1 MKKIAFLLLSF
12 ILLQLSAYSIGYDEL
27 NLERPLHN
35 RLGIGETP
43 ENNYEIKSNA
53 QNSTQEK
60 KEEVKKEISTYDLN
74 YADLSLKR
82 IAIDISDE
90 IEEEQSTILEDLS
103 TLWVAAAQKSETLQY
118 TIYKLSNPDAD
129 KPNESL
135 IKKIVKPI
143 ASFSTIAGTTF
154 AANPFMASGALI
166 GGNLLSALTSNASQE
181 INYQF
186 SKVNDA
192 DMVLLVRKIDDLQKK
207 LLNLYIDFKTKERVY
222 KMSLDN
228 LDKREKIY
236 KSMQNK
242 TKEELILADVYYRN
256 AQNAASKAKNEYYA
270 SKTILEQLVGSE
282 AVSEIQY
289 KENIEEKEE

>member
-1 MKKIAFLLLSF
+1 MKKV
-12 ILLQLSAYSIGYDEL
+12 ILLIIFIFLIKMPALSIGYDEL

-35 RLGIGETP
+35 RLGIGDTP
-43 ENNYEIKSNA
+43 ENSFEVKTNTESSN
-53 QNSTQEK
+53 K
-60 KEEVKKEISTYDLN
+60 KINNEAKKEISNYDIN

-82 IAIDISDE
+82 ISIDISGE
-90 IEEEQSTILEDLS
+90 IEEDQATILEDLS
-103 TLWVAAAQKSETLQY
+103 NLWVGAAQKSETLQY
-118 TIYKLSNPDAD
+118 TIYKLSNPDAE
-129 KPNESL
+129 KPHDNI

-143 ASFSTIAGTTF
+143 ASFSTIAGTAF

-166 GGNLLSALTSNASQE
+166 GGNLLGALTSNSAQE

-222 KMSLDN
+222 EMSLEN
-228 LDKREKIY
+228 LDKREKIF

-242 TKEELILADVYYRN
+242 SKEELILADVYYRN

-270 SKTILEQLVGSE
+270 SKTILEQLVGTDALKS
-282 AVSEIQY
+282 IQH
-289 KENIEEKEE
+289 KEDEVKPE

>member
-1 MKKIAFLLLSF
+1 MKKLIPL
-12 ILLQLSAYSIGYDEL
+12 ILLALFIQNPSYSIGYDEL

-43 ENNYEIKSNA
+43 ENNYEIKSITENK
-53 QNSTQEK
+53 TEK
-60 KEEVKKEISTYDLN
+60 KEDVKKEISNYDLN

-90 IEEEQSTILEDLS
+90 VEEEQATILEDLS

-118 TIYKLSNPDAD
+118 TIYKLSNPDAE
-129 KPNESL
+129 KPTEGIL
-135 IKKIVKPI
+135 RKIVRPI
-143 ASFSTIAGTTF
+143 ASFSTIAGTAF
-154 AANPFMASGALI
+154 SANPFMASGALI
-166 GGNLLSALTSNASQE
+166 GGNLLNALTSNTAQE

-207 LLNLYIDFKTKERVY
+207 LLNLYIDFKTKEKIY
-222 KMSLDN
+222 EMSLEN

-236 KSMQNK
+236 KSMQDK
-242 TKEELILADVYYRN
+242 SKEELILADVYYRN
-256 AQNAASKAKNEYYA
+256 AQNAATKAKNEYHA
-270 SKTILEQLVGSE
+270 SKTILEQLVGTE
-282 AVSEIQY
+282 AVKSIQ
-289 KENIEEKEE
+289 KQEETISDLK